1 MTITIYYRDGST
13 EEFTG
18 VTGYQNDGQV
28 IQFDGTDASGV
39 EAGWEIMC
47 SDVRKVKKVTP

>member
-1 MTITIYYRDGST
+1 MTITIYFRDGST